1 MLLQFSVTN
10 HRSIKD
16 TAIISLKASTDKS
29 LSDCL
34 ISPDEKK
41 QLVPVLALYG
51 ANAAGKSNVLHA
63 LLLMREMVCRR
74 YAKLLKGEFLP
85 QEPFAFT
92 DQPTQ
97 PTSFEAIYFYGGIKY
112 AYGFSFDKSK
122 VLTEYLYHWPNGRE
136 ALVFSRE
143 GNGYQFREN
152 VQEQLTLAGRTA
164 ENRLYLSSSNEW
176 NCPQTEKAY
185 LWFFEKLTGF
195 MGTEMQLDAT
205 LSAIRQG
212 GSEKSRILHE
222 MLYADLGIK
231 DIRITGSKEE
241 PIISALHTLDAEN
254 GTSKGFWL
262 P

>member
-29 LSDCL
+29 LVDCL

-63 LLLMREMVCRR
+63 LLLMREMVCGR
-74 YAKLLKGEFLP
+74 YAKLLKGEPLP

-112 AYGFSFDKSK
+112 AYGFSFDKSRI
-122 VLTEYLYHWPNGRE
+122 LTEYLYHWPNGRE
-136 ALVFSRE
+136 ALIFPERAAVTNF
-143 GNGYQFREN
+143 
-152 VQEQLTLAGRTA
+152 V
-164 ENRLYLSSSNEW
+164 
-176 NCPQTEKAY
+176 K
-185 LWFFEKLTGF
+185 
-195 MGTEMQLDAT
+195 
-205 LSAIRQG
+205 
-212 GSEKSRILHE
+212 
-222 MLYADLGIK
+222 
-231 DIRITGSKEE
+231 
-241 PIISALHTLDAEN
+241 
-254 GTSKGFWL
+254 TSKNSLRFLDEPPKIVFICPVPTSGTVRRPKKRICGSL
-262 P
+262 KS

>member
-63 LLLMREMVCRR
+63 LLLMREMVCGR
-74 YAKLLKGEFLP
+74 YAKLLKGESLP

-97 PTSFEAIYFYGGIKY
+97 PNISITGP
-112 AYGFSFDKSK
+112 
-122 VLTEYLYHWPNGRE
+122 T
-136 ALVFSRE
+136 
-143 GNGYQFREN
+143 
-152 VQEQLTLAGRTA
+152 AGR
-164 ENRLYLSSSNEW
+164 
-176 NCPQTEKAY
+176 
-185 LWFFEKLTGF
+185 LWFFPDKAMVISSARMFRNSLPLPDAPQKTGF
-195 MGTEMQLDAT
+195 TCPARTSGTAPRPKKR
-205 LSAIRQG
+205 IC
-212 GSEKSRILHE
+212 GSLKS
-222 MLYADLGIK
+222 
-231 DIRITGSKEE
+231 
-241 PIISALHTLDAEN
+241 
-254 GTSKGFWL
+254 
-262 P
+262 

>member
-63 LLLMREMVCRR
+63 LLLMRGMVCGR
-74 YAKLLKGEFLP
+74 YAKLLKGESLP

-97 PTSFEAIYFYGGIKY
+97 PTSFEAIYFMAASSMPMG
-112 AYGFSFDKSK
+112 SRLTSPKS
-122 VLTEYLYHWPNGRE
+122 
-136 ALVFSRE
+136 
-143 GNGYQFREN
+143 
-152 VQEQLTLAGRTA
+152 
-164 ENRLYLSSSNEW
+164 
-176 NCPQTEKAY
+176 
-185 LWFFEKLTGF
+185 
-195 MGTEMQLDAT
+195 
-205 LSAIRQG
+205 
-212 GSEKSRILHE
+212 
-222 MLYADLGIK
+222 
-231 DIRITGSKEE
+231 
-241 PIISALHTLDAEN
+241 
-254 GTSKGFWL
+254 
-262 P
+262 

>member
-10 HRSIKD
+10 HRSIRD
-16 TAIISLKASTDKS
+16 TAIISMKASTDKS

-63 LLLMREMVCRR
+63 LLLMREMVCGR
-74 YAKLLKGEFLP
+74 YAKLLKGESLP

-185 LWFFEKLTGF
+185 LCSLK
-195 MGTEMQLDAT
+195 
-205 LSAIRQG
+205 
-212 GSEKSRILHE
+212 
-222 MLYADLGIK
+222 
-231 DIRITGSKEE
+231 
-241 PIISALHTLDAEN
+241 N
-254 GTSKGFWL
+254 
-262 P
+262 

>member
-63 LLLMREMVCRR
+63 LLLMREMVCGR
-74 YAKLLKGEFLP
+74 YAKLLKGESLP

-97 PTSFEAIYFYGGIKY
+97 PTSFEEI
-112 AYGFSFDKSK
+112 
-122 VLTEYLYHWPNGRE
+122 GR
-136 ALVFSRE
+136 AHV
-143 GNGYQFREN
+143 
-152 VQEQLTLAGRTA
+152 
-164 ENRLYLSSSNEW
+164 
-176 NCPQTEKAY
+176 
-185 LWFFEKLTGF
+185 
-195 MGTEMQLDAT
+195 
-205 LSAIRQG
+205 
-212 GSEKSRILHE
+212 
-222 MLYADLGIK
+222 
-231 DIRITGSKEE
+231 
-241 PIISALHTLDAEN
+241 
-254 GTSKGFWL
+254 
-262 P
+262 